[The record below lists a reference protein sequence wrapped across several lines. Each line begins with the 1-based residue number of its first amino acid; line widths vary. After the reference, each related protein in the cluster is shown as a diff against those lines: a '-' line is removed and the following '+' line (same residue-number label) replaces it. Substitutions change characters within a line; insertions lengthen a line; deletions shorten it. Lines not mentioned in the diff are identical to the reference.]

1 LETSKAHQDEA
12 HENSSCGG
20 EDDNHEVDPD
30 TLKTEL
36 AKRMITV
43 VNNAAMSKKGVLSS
57 AIAGGIGKLKSII
70 GVRLEARRKDAQSGL
85 EKSQENSI
93 VEVYDHREPKS
104 EQIHI
109 LHHLFWW
116 MCYLEIYDEISFYI
130 ENIHLS
136 PFLRINYNDSTC
148 VHLAAGFGKDQLLKF
163 FYEKNYHFI
172 GGNECKVDEL
182 LNLQTV
188 GRLMTPLHEATAN
201 KKMGCVEYL
210 VEKIKSTYDPPT
222 KSFVKNSKKEN
233 EDDKEKKD

>member
-1 LETSKAHQDEA
+1 LEQQNLLETSKAHQDEA

-43 VNNAAMSKKGVLSS
+43 VNNAAMSKKGVYSS

-93 VEVYDHREPKS
+93 VEVYDHREPES

-109 LHHLFWW
+109 LHHFFWW

-136 PFLRINYNDSTC
+136 PFFRINYNDSTG

-163 FYEKNYHFI
+163 FYEKSYHFI
-172 GGNECKVDEL
+172 GGKECKVDEL

-222 KSFVKNSKKEN
+222 KSFVN
-233 EDDKEKKD
+233 